1 MSVPATT
8 HVWRGL
14 AIASVIV
21 FAYAT
26 VLIKLSRDWW
36 HDENYSHGLLI
47 PFIIGYI
54 IWLQRD
60 KFAEVKSNPSTVLGG
75 MAVLGGLFG
84 LWAGVAGAE
93 LYTQRLSLVLL
104 LAGTVVYFWLQLSPA
119 PSLVKAGYPDYAAKV
134 GRAVAAGEFDRG
146 ILVCGTG
153 IGMAIAANKI
163 AGVRAAPVVDLE
175 SARLARSH
183 NNANV
188 LAIGARV
195 TPPERAL
202 DLVRTFFKT
211 DFEGGRHER
220 RLQKVAALEQ
230 GAAAATRTGA

>member
-1 MSVPATT
+1 MRVAIGADHAGFELKETIKQTLDELQIAYKDFGTFSDDSV
-8 HVWRGL
+8 
-14 AIASVIV
+14 
-21 FAYAT
+21 
-26 VLIKLSRDWW
+26 D
-36 HDENYSHGLLI
+36 
-47 PFIIGYI
+47 
-54 IWLQRD
+54 
-60 KFAEVKSNPSTVLGG
+60 
-75 MAVLGGLFG
+75 
-84 LWAGVAGAE
+84 
-93 LYTQRLSLVLL
+93 
-104 LAGTVVYFWLQLSPA
+104 
-119 PSLVKAGYPDYAAKV
+119 YPDYAAKV

-195 TPPERAL
+195 TAPERAL

-220 RLQKVAALEQ
+220 RQKVAALEQ
-230 GAAAATRTGA
+230 GVLAARTNA